1 MPTTHAINVGED
13 TLASV
18 LQQFHISDD
27 SLFNITETF
36 LHEMA
41 DGLAN
46 YGHPMAMIPTFVR
59 SIPDGS
65 EKGYVSRQSTV
76 IYNSHGVGSTFLA
89 LDLGG
94 TNLRVC
100 EVQLNGDKTFSLR
113 QQKYK
118 VSDVLK
124 TGEATTLFDYLAD
137 SVDAFLTESGSP
149 TCALPPSLARRQTN
163 ENVLDEEDDPQ
174 PYIPLGLT
182 FSFPV
187 EQTALDSG
195 KLLTWTKGFS
205 AKNAIGKDV
214 VKLLQDAFDRKH
226 MHVRCVALVNDTVGA
241 LLSRAYASGG
251 CILGSIF
258 GTGTNGAYVE
268 DITKISKLESNVTA
282 QGGIMVVNTEWGGFN
297 NSRSAL
303 PSTPFDNKLDRES
316 INPRKQAFEKFISGM
331 YLGEI
336 TRNVLLSLIDAAP
349 KPLLFSGSSSHHLNK
364 QWGVDTA
371 VLSEIEEAWEGLG
384 RFAPTGMG
392 SGAANGMPVANGKDR
407 AESDRE
413 KLECIREV
421 IVKHMELSPEVVSLD
436 DADVVRK
443 VCTHVALRAARLSA
457 CAVAAVLVQTGR
469 ARLAKGGREQTET
482 PLLDEGKTI
491 VIGVDGSLIEFYP
504 YFEKKVRASL
514 RVLVGE
520 EVESRV
526 DIGMAKDGSGVGA
539 ALCALVAYR
548 QNLMKQYHSVYEYE
562 VARHSPKIRSTD
574 DTAYLH
580 SLSRS

>member
-1 MPTTHAINVGED
+1 MPQTHATYISAAEDVLSSISHQFNV
-13 TLASV
+13 
-18 LQQFHISDD
+18 DD
-27 SLFNITETF
+27 DCLFNITKAF
-36 LHEMA
+36 LREMA
-41 DGLAN
+41 EGLAN
-46 YGHPMAMIPTFVR
+46 YGYPMAMIPTFVT

-65 EKGYVSRQSTV
+65 EKG
-76 IYNSHGVGSTFLA
+76 TFLA

-100 EVQLNGDKTFSLR
+100 EVHLHGDQTFNIR
-113 QQKYK
+113 QKKYK
-118 VSDVLK
+118 VSDALK
-124 TGEATTLFDYLAD
+124 TGEVTTLFDYLAD

-149 TCALPPSLARRQTN
+149 SCALPPSLARRESN
-163 ENVLDEEDDPQ
+163 DGSLDDDADR

-195 KLLTWTKGFS
+195 RLLTWTKGFS

-214 VKLLQDAFDRKH
+214 VKLLQDAFDRKN

-241 LLSRAYASGG
+241 HLSRAYASGG
-251 CILGSIF
+251 CILGAIF

-268 DITKISKLESNVTA
+268 DITKISKLGNSISGAE
-282 QGGIMVVNTEWGGFN
+282 GGFMIVNTEWGGFN

-303 PSTPFDNKLDRES
+303 PSTSFDNKLDRES

-331 YLGEI
+331 YLGEV
-336 TRNVLLSLIDAAP
+336 TRNVIISLIDTAP
-349 KPLLFSGSSSHHLNK
+349 KALLFSGHSSNQLNK

-371 VLSEIEEAWEGLG
+371 LLSEIEEAWVGIG
-384 RFAPTGMG
+384 RFAPKETNGTGTMNG
-392 SGAANGMPVANGKDR
+392 TETGADTIDETNR
-407 AESDRE
+407 AHITKQPCSDLE
-413 KLECIREV
+413 KLERIRGV
-421 IVKHMELSPEVVSLD
+421 IVKRMELPSGVVSLD
-436 DADVVRK
+436 DAYVVRRI
-443 VCTHVALRAARLSA
+443 CTLVASRAARLSA

-469 ARLAKGGREQTET
+469 ARLPKEGVERGVA
-482 PLLDEGKTI
+482 PLVDEGKCII
-491 VIGVDGSLIEFYP
+491 VGVDGSLIEFYP
-504 YFEKKVRASL
+504 HFGKELRASL

-548 QNLMKQYHSVYEYE
+548 LNLAKQAHAVYEHE
-562 VARHSPKIRSTD
+562 VANTPPKIRSME
-574 DTAYLH
+574 H
-580 SLSRS
+580 STLLESLARS